1 MPDPPKT
8 TIPGRLGAMS
18 KAGPVQLKSPL
29 ARAVVPVLG
38 GIAFFVVLALV
49 LWGIAAWIS
58 RGGAEVSE
66 RLAPPRLEVATVQS
80 AARIVEE
87 EGPIILPGLNTTTGE
102 RTLVLDHDGADP
114 TRGWRIY
121 YAYPIG
127 RPDCP
132 VQQVVA
138 TGELIDCEG
147 VPISPTELSPPDAGV
162 FPVVENQR
170 VLYIDLAGV
179 TGG

>member
-1 MPDPPKT
+1 
-8 TIPGRLGAMS
+8 MS
-18 KAGPVQLKSPL
+18 NASAQRPVRLKSPL
-29 ARAVVPVLG
+29 VRAVVPVLG
-38 GIAFFVVLALV
+38 GIVFFVVLTLV
-49 LWGIAAWIS
+49 MWGIAAWIS

-66 RLAPPRLEVATVQS
+66 RLAPPRLEVASVQT
-80 AARIVEE
+80 AARIVAE

-102 RTLVLDHDGADP
+102 RTLVLDHEGADP

-121 YAYPIG
+121 YAHPID

-132 VQQVVA
+132 VEQVIGTRQFLDCDGTTITVA
-138 TGELIDCEG
+138 D
-147 VPISPTELSPPDAGV
+147 LSPPDAGV

-179 TGG
+179 TTG